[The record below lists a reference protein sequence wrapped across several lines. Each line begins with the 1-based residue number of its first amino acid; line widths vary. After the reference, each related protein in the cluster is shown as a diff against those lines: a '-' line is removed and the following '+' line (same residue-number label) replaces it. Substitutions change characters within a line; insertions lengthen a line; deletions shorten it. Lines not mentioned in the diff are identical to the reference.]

1 MHCPN
6 PTEVDPMEFNM
17 TNQMTGMKLDKD
29 FVPPG
34 GGNGELQDFKNNTLS
49 PDSLEIKISIWSL
62 TYYFENILLFQFIV
76 FLDTTP
82 QYKNTAYT
90 S

>member
-49 PDSLEIKISIWSL
+49 PDSLK
-62 TYYFENILLFQFIV
+62 
-76 FLDTTP
+76 
-82 QYKNTAYT
+82 
-90 S
+90 